1 MPDTPTN
8 WNGAYSG
15 AQIDSLLA
23 KANTAANQADV
34 TALLNRVSSL
44 ESRMTAAE
52 NVNTQQNTDIA
63 AKLNISDVP
72 AMTKDEYDALVTKTA
87 KYYFTYEDTT
97 TPSNTSNTNNVSPL
111 SLNQANLASVG
122 AITNDDP
129 ALNTDSEV
137 DVTPIDGGDT

>member
-23 KANTAANQADV
+23 KAGTAANQADV
-34 TALLNRVSSL
+34 TALLNRVSAL
-44 ESRMTAAE
+44 ETRMTAAE
-52 NVNTQQNTDIA
+52 NVDTEQDADIA
-63 AKLNISDVP
+63 EKLNISDVP
-72 AMTKDEYDALVTKTA
+72 AMTKAEYDALETKTA

-97 TPSNTSNTNNVSPL
+97 TSSTTSNTNNVSPL
-111 SLNQANLASVG
+111 SLNQVNLSSVG
-122 AITNDDP
+122 TITNDDP

-137 DVTPIDGGDT
+137 DVTPVEESDT